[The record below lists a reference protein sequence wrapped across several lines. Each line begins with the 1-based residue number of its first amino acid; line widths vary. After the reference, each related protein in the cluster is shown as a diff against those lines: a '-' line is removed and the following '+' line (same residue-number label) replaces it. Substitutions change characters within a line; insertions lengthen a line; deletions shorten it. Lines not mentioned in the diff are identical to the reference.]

1 MEEADGIRFTASDK
15 ENHIRSRGL
24 TSVAWIEPDFFAR
37 LDNGKIVNLD
47 AEATRHIDYGYAVET
62 VGNLSAGCVILSGE
76 VPQLADLE
84 DNLVCL
90 NPSICRL
97 SIYTS
102 KMSQTLQV
110 ELAQSGVT
118 AGTLSKQLAKVASLG
133 IAEYSLVVTMIEDNS
148 VTSLSRICTQPNAIL
163 ACHKCL

>member
-1 MEEADGIRFTASDK
+1 MAEADGIRFTASDK

-24 TSVAWIEPDFFAR
+24 TSVERIEPDFSAR
-37 LDNGKIVNLD
+37 LNNGKTVDLD

-62 VGNLSAGCVILSGE
+62 VGNLSVGRVILSGE
-76 VPQLADLE
+76 VPQLAGLE
-84 DNLVCL
+84 DDQVCL
-90 NPSICRL
+90 NPSICKL

-110 ELAQSGVT
+110 ELAQSDVT

-133 IAEYSLVVTMIEDNS
+133 IAEYSLVVTMIEDNW
-148 VTSLSRICTQPNAIL
+148 VTSLSRVCTQTNAVL
-163 ACHKCL
+163 ACHKYL